1 MCGRNLLTW
10 IPEKSCLETV
20 RFSSIPTQCVN
31 EVRCNSLFTHAALIS
46 QSEVVIVHLPAELYA
61 SHYPIS
67 PTKEGHVCRSAF
79 VDLGLHR
86 VALNLQFLCVRWH
99 PCYLKGPYL
108 MALCNDNTLR
118 MYDAFSC
125 KKPLQIVS
133 LDPSK
138 REIGMSTLNPKY
150 FIGDSAVTFDFGS
163 PLDVKEV
170 EQNGPQYWPIF
181 VVHGCGEIRYVLSDT
196 HNCKFFEPSDSLSI
210 FPLADDNYDL
220 EVSDVLCLENDGLSV
235 LAVASSTGKIYH
247 LVVFQDKDDE
257 EILSCTSSAYSL
269 HVHEIIRL
277 PWYKLVSERSNVS
290 TSMCTVFSD
299 YGLKFKYVCYCSN
312 EIYMIHLRWLED
324 FVKISEISEK
334 VAAEETRPTSVDFL
348 LKMPSK
354 ASSVQSEFIGVAFV
368 NAENQAA
375 SFLIALT
382 SDFSIT
388 TIRLPQ
394 FSDVND
400 NSTNRS
406 TVEKDSAIVAKN
418 SSGFMLEV
426 EKLLPTERRFPILC
440 NESHSKFDGRLL
452 KRVFDMVESKF
463 FSKLKPA
470 RQLVIDRVNDLE
482 RLYEQEVTDLDALSS
497 NHSFLKI
504 IISDLEKDL
513 AMLQSKNE
521 AIIQRHSSRT
531 DVLKRY
537 IHKENAP
544 LSTAEAQALF
554 ELRQM
559 EASVSCLFQMLR
571 QATGEL
577 DSFQFEMEQ
586 IVYARSKLTGA
597 QYEALLRTINENDS
611 HISKTLE
618 LLTAV
623 KKLLGNTNTE
633 AWAVEI
639 TTGAVVDV
647 SSDCRWRQIHQQL
660 SRIRNG
666 TSDHFPTDP
675 MQQHPILSY
684 PCVRCSKQMDP
695 EFTKPLVID
704 NGSGVVKA
712 GFAGDD
718 VPLAIFPSIIGRP
731 RHQGVMIGKTN
742 KESYVGDEAQN
753 IRGLLTLKYPVEHGI
768 ITNWNDMELLWHHTF
783 YNELRVSPK
792 EHPVLLTEAPLNPK
806 IMFESFK
813 TPAIYVAVQAVL
825 SLYATGKT
833 TGIVL
838 DCGDGVSHTVPIYE
852 GYTLPHAILRL
863 NLAGR
868 DLTNHMITLL
878 TERGYSFTTTAEREI
893 ARDIKEKLC
902 FVADDFEQTIM
913 TERLNRNFETSY
925 ELPDGQV
932 ITIGSERFRCPEALF
947 QPSLLGLE

>member
-1 MCGRNLLTW
+1 MENDLSFLYSNGSECNQKRNFDFNTDVNVTFAQRKQLFAMCGRNLLTW
-10 IPEKSCLETV
+10 IPEKSCLEV
-20 RFSSIPTQCVN
+20 AKNVKCEKSN
-31 EVRCNSLFTHAALIS
+31 EFATFEKKTATLIS

-61 SHYPIS
+61 SHYSVS
-67 PTKEGHVCRSAF
+67 PTKDGHVCRSAF

-163 PLDVKEV
+163 PLDTKEV
-170 EQNGPQYWPIF
+170 EQDGPQYWPIF

-247 LVVFQDKDDE
+247 LVIFQDKDDD
-257 EILSCTSSAYSL
+257 EILSCISSAYSL
-269 HVHEIIRL
+269 HVHEIIQL
-277 PWYKLVSERSNVS
+277 PWYKLVSEGSNVS

-324 FVKISEISEK
+324 FVKMSEISEK
-334 VAAEETRPTSVDFL
+334 VSAEETRPTSVDFL

-354 ASSVQSEFIGVAFV
+354 ASSLHSEFIGVAFV

-388 TIRLPQ
+388 TIRLPH
-394 FSDVND
+394 FSDASD
-400 NSTNRS
+400 NSADRS
-406 TVEKDSAIVAKN
+406 TVEKDPAAVAKN
-418 SSGFMLEV
+418 SSGFMLEF

-440 NESHSKFDGRLL
+440 NESNSKFDGRLL

-470 RQLVIDRVNDLE
+470 RQFVIDRVNNLE
-482 RLYEQEVTDLDALSS
+482 RLYEQEVADFDALSS

-504 IISDLEKDL
+504 IIGDLEKDL
-513 AMLQSKNE
+513 DVLQSNNE
-521 AIIQRHSSRT
+521 AIIQRT

-544 LSTAEAQALF
+544 LSTAEDQALF

-586 IVYARSKLTGA
+586 IVYARSKLTEA

-611 HISKTLE
+611 YILKTLE
-618 LLTAV
+618 LLTGV
-623 KKLLGNTNTE
+623 KKLL
-633 AWAVEI
+633 
-639 TTGAVVDV
+639 D
-647 SSDCRWRQIHQQL
+647 S
-660 SRIRNG
+660 
-666 TSDHFPTDP
+666 TD
-675 MQQHPILSY
+675 
-684 PCVRCSKQMDP
+684 
-695 EFTKPLVID
+695 
-704 NGSGVVKA
+704 A
-712 GFAGDD
+712 
-718 VPLAIFPSIIGRP
+718 
-731 RHQGVMIGKTN
+731 
-742 KESYVGDEAQN
+742 
-753 IRGLLTLKYPVEHGI
+753 
-768 ITNWNDMELLWHHTF
+768 
-783 YNELRVSPK
+783 
-792 EHPVLLTEAPLNPK
+792 
-806 IMFESFK
+806 
-813 TPAIYVAVQAVL
+813 
-825 SLYATGKT
+825 
-833 TGIVL
+833 
-838 DCGDGVSHTVPIYE
+838 
-852 GYTLPHAILRL
+852 
-863 NLAGR
+863 
-868 DLTNHMITLL
+868 
-878 TERGYSFTTTAEREI
+878 
-893 ARDIKEKLC
+893 
-902 FVADDFEQTIM
+902 
-913 TERLNRNFETSY
+913 
-925 ELPDGQV
+925 
-932 ITIGSERFRCPEALF
+932 
-947 QPSLLGLE
+947 

>member
-1 MCGRNLLTW
+1 MNMENDLSFLYSNGSECNQKRNFDFNTDVNVTFAQRKQLFAMCGRNLLTW
-10 IPEKSCLETV
+10 IPEKSCLEVAKNTV

-61 SHYPIS
+61 SHYSIS
-67 PTKEGHVCRSAF
+67 PTKDGHFCRSAF

-163 PLDVKEV
+163 PLDTKEV
-170 EQNGPQYWPIF
+170 EQDGPQYWPIF

-247 LVVFQDKDDE
+247 LVVFQDKDDD

-269 HVHEIIRL
+269 HVHEIIQL
-277 PWYKLVSERSNVS
+277 PWHKLVSERSNVS
-290 TSMCTVFSD
+290 TSMCTVF
-299 YGLKFKYVCYCSN
+299 
-312 EIYMIHLRWLED
+312 
-324 FVKISEISEK
+324 SEK

-354 ASSVQSEFIGVAFV
+354 ASSVHSEFIGVAFV

-388 TIRLPQ
+388 TIRLPH
-394 FSDVND
+394 FSDASD
-400 NSTNRS
+400 NSADRS
-406 TVEKDSAIVAKN
+406 TVEKDPAAVAKN
-418 SSGFMLEV
+418 SS
-426 EKLLPTERRFPILC
+426 
-440 NESHSKFDGRLL
+440 
-452 KRVFDMVESKF
+452 
-463 FSKLKPA
+463 
-470 RQLVIDRVNDLE
+470 VNDLE
-482 RLYEQEVTDLDALSS
+482 RLYEQEVADLDALSS

-504 IISDLEKDL
+504 IIGDLEKDL
-513 AMLQSKNE
+513 DILQSNNE
-521 AIIQRHSSRT
+521 AIIQRCSILNFFFVSSQFLPINPSSRT

-586 IVYARSKLTGA
+586 IVYARSKLTEA

-611 HISKTLE
+611 YISKTLE

-623 KKLLGNTNTE
+623 KKLL
-633 AWAVEI
+633 
-639 TTGAVVDV
+639 D
-647 SSDCRWRQIHQQL
+647 S
-660 SRIRNG
+660 
-666 TSDHFPTDP
+666 TD
-675 MQQHPILSY
+675 
-684 PCVRCSKQMDP
+684 
-695 EFTKPLVID
+695 T
-704 NGSGVVKA
+704 
-712 GFAGDD
+712 
-718 VPLAIFPSIIGRP
+718 
-731 RHQGVMIGKTN
+731 
-742 KESYVGDEAQN
+742 
-753 IRGLLTLKYPVEHGI
+753 
-768 ITNWNDMELLWHHTF
+768 
-783 YNELRVSPK
+783 
-792 EHPVLLTEAPLNPK
+792 
-806 IMFESFK
+806 
-813 TPAIYVAVQAVL
+813 
-825 SLYATGKT
+825 
-833 TGIVL
+833 
-838 DCGDGVSHTVPIYE
+838 
-852 GYTLPHAILRL
+852 
-863 NLAGR
+863 
-868 DLTNHMITLL
+868 
-878 TERGYSFTTTAEREI
+878 
-893 ARDIKEKLC
+893 
-902 FVADDFEQTIM
+902 
-913 TERLNRNFETSY
+913 
-925 ELPDGQV
+925 
-932 ITIGSERFRCPEALF
+932 
-947 QPSLLGLE
+947 

>member
-1 MCGRNLLTW
+1 MENDLSFLYSDGIECNQKRNYDFNSDVNVTFAQRKQLFAMCGRNLLTW
-10 IPEKSCLETV
+10 IPEKSCLEV
-20 RFSSIPTQCVN
+20 AKNVKCEKSN
-31 EVRCNSLFTHAALIS
+31 EFATFEKRMANFPQLVYLYFIFIATNLFHYDLHTTFRPFDFRAFQHNALMKYALIS

-67 PTKEGHVCRSAF
+67 PTKDGHVCRSAF

-181 VVHGCGEIRYVLSDT
+181 VVHGCGEIRYVISDT
-196 HNCKFFEPSDSLSI
+196 HNCKFSEPSDSLSI
-210 FPLADDNYDL
+210 LPLADDNYDL

-247 LVVFQDKDDE
+247 LVVFQDKDDD

-269 HVHEIIRL
+269 HVHEIIQL

-324 FVKISEISEK
+324 FVKIKK

-368 NAENQAA
+368 NAENQVNA

-388 TIRLPQ
+388 AIRLPH
-394 FSDVND
+394 FNDAND
-400 NSTNRS
+400 NSTDRS
-406 TVEKDSAIVAKN
+406 IVEKDSTTAAKN
-418 SSGFMLEV
+418 SSSFMLEV
-426 EKLLPTERRFPILC
+426 EN
-440 NESHSKFDGRLL
+440 NELHSKFDGRLL

-513 AMLQSKNE
+513 EMLQSKNE
-521 AIIQRHSSRT
+521 AIIQRT

-586 IVYARSKLTGA
+586 IVYARSKLTEA

-623 KKLLGNTNTE
+623 KKLLG
-633 AWAVEI
+633 I
-639 TTGAVVDV
+639 
-647 SSDCRWRQIHQQL
+647 
-660 SRIRNG
+660 
-666 TSDHFPTDP
+666 
-675 MQQHPILSY
+675 
-684 PCVRCSKQMDP
+684 
-695 EFTKPLVID
+695 
-704 NGSGVVKA
+704 SG
-712 GFAGDD
+712 
-718 VPLAIFPSIIGRP
+718 
-731 RHQGVMIGKTN
+731 
-742 KESYVGDEAQN
+742 
-753 IRGLLTLKYPVEHGI
+753 
-768 ITNWNDMELLWHHTF
+768 
-783 YNELRVSPK
+783 
-792 EHPVLLTEAPLNPK
+792 
-806 IMFESFK
+806 FK
-813 TPAIYVAVQAVL
+813 
-825 SLYATGKT
+825 
-833 TGIVL
+833 
-838 DCGDGVSHTVPIYE
+838 
-852 GYTLPHAILRL
+852 YTLW
-863 NLAGR
+863 
-868 DLTNHMITLL
+868 
-878 TERGYSFTTTAEREI
+878 
-893 ARDIKEKLC
+893 
-902 FVADDFEQTIM
+902 
-913 TERLNRNFETSY
+913 
-925 ELPDGQV
+925 
-932 ITIGSERFRCPEALF
+932 
-947 QPSLLGLE
+947 

>member
-1 MCGRNLLTW
+1 MNMENDLSFLYSNGSECNQKRNFDFNTDVNVTFAQRKQLFAMCGRNLLTW
-10 IPEKSCLETV
+10 IPKKSCLEVAKNTV

-46 QSEVVIVHLPAELYA
+46 QSEVTESQVF
-61 SHYPIS
+61 
-67 PTKEGHVCRSAF
+67 RSAF

-163 PLDVKEV
+163 PLDTKEV
-170 EQNGPQYWPIF
+170 EQDGPQYWPIF

-247 LVVFQDKDDE
+247 LVVFQDKDDD

-269 HVHEIIRL
+269 HVHEIIQL
-277 PWYKLVSERSNVS
+277 PWHKLVSERSNVS

-354 ASSVQSEFIGVAFV
+354 ASSVHSEFIGVAFV

-388 TIRLPQ
+388 TIRLPH
-394 FSDVND
+394 FSDASD
-400 NSTNRS
+400 NSADRS
-406 TVEKDSAIVAKN
+406 TVEKDPAAVAKN

-440 NESHSKFDGRLL
+440 NESNSKFDGRLL

-470 RQLVIDRVNDLE
+470 RQFVIDRVNDLE
-482 RLYEQEVTDLDALSS
+482 RLYEQEVADLDALSS

-504 IISDLEKDL
+504 IIGDLEKDL
-513 AMLQSKNE
+513 DILQSNNE
-521 AIIQRHSSRT
+521 AIIQRT

-586 IVYARSKLTGA
+586 IVYARSKLTEA

-611 HISKTLE
+611 YISKTLE

-623 KKLLGNTNTE
+623 KKLL
-633 AWAVEI
+633 
-639 TTGAVVDV
+639 D
-647 SSDCRWRQIHQQL
+647 S
-660 SRIRNG
+660 
-666 TSDHFPTDP
+666 TD
-675 MQQHPILSY
+675 
-684 PCVRCSKQMDP
+684 
-695 EFTKPLVID
+695 T
-704 NGSGVVKA
+704 
-712 GFAGDD
+712 
-718 VPLAIFPSIIGRP
+718 
-731 RHQGVMIGKTN
+731 
-742 KESYVGDEAQN
+742 
-753 IRGLLTLKYPVEHGI
+753 
-768 ITNWNDMELLWHHTF
+768 
-783 YNELRVSPK
+783 
-792 EHPVLLTEAPLNPK
+792 
-806 IMFESFK
+806 
-813 TPAIYVAVQAVL
+813 
-825 SLYATGKT
+825 
-833 TGIVL
+833 
-838 DCGDGVSHTVPIYE
+838 
-852 GYTLPHAILRL
+852 
-863 NLAGR
+863 
-868 DLTNHMITLL
+868 
-878 TERGYSFTTTAEREI
+878 
-893 ARDIKEKLC
+893 
-902 FVADDFEQTIM
+902 
-913 TERLNRNFETSY
+913 
-925 ELPDGQV
+925 
-932 ITIGSERFRCPEALF
+932 
-947 QPSLLGLE
+947 

>member
-1 MCGRNLLTW
+1 MENDLSFLYSDGIECNQKRNYDFNSDVNVTFAQRKQLFAMCGRNLLTW
-10 IPEKSCLETV
+10 IPEKSCLEVAKNTV

-67 PTKEGHVCRSAF
+67 PTKDGHVCRSAF

-181 VVHGCGEIRYVLSDT
+181 VVHGCGEIRYVISDT
-196 HNCKFFEPSDSLSI
+196 HNCKFSEPSDSLSI
-210 FPLADDNYDL
+210 LPLADDNYDL

-247 LVVFQDKDDE
+247 LVVFQDKDDD

-269 HVHEIIRL
+269 HVHEIIHL

-290 TSMCTVFSD
+290 TSMCTVF
-299 YGLKFKYVCYCSN
+299 
-312 EIYMIHLRWLED
+312 
-324 FVKISEISEK
+324 SEK

-368 NAENQAA
+368 NAENQVNA

-388 TIRLPQ
+388 AIRLPH
-394 FSDVND
+394 FNDAND
-400 NSTNRS
+400 NSADRS
-406 TVEKDSAIVAKN
+406 IVEKDSTTAAKN
-418 SSGFMLEV
+418 SSSFMLEV

-440 NESHSKFDGRLL
+440 NELHSKFDGRLL

-513 AMLQSKNE
+513 EMLESKNE
-521 AIIQRHSSRT
+521 AIIQRCSILT

-586 IVYARSKLTGA
+586 IVYARSKLTEA

-623 KKLLGNTNTE
+623 KKLLGSTNT
-633 AWAVEI
+633 
-639 TTGAVVDV
+639 
-647 SSDCRWRQIHQQL
+647 
-660 SRIRNG
+660 
-666 TSDHFPTDP
+666 
-675 MQQHPILSY
+675 
-684 PCVRCSKQMDP
+684 
-695 EFTKPLVID
+695 
-704 NGSGVVKA
+704 
-712 GFAGDD
+712 
-718 VPLAIFPSIIGRP
+718 
-731 RHQGVMIGKTN
+731 
-742 KESYVGDEAQN
+742 
-753 IRGLLTLKYPVEHGI
+753 
-768 ITNWNDMELLWHHTF
+768 
-783 YNELRVSPK
+783 
-792 EHPVLLTEAPLNPK
+792 
-806 IMFESFK
+806 
-813 TPAIYVAVQAVL
+813 
-825 SLYATGKT
+825 
-833 TGIVL
+833 
-838 DCGDGVSHTVPIYE
+838 
-852 GYTLPHAILRL
+852 
-863 NLAGR
+863 
-868 DLTNHMITLL
+868 
-878 TERGYSFTTTAEREI
+878 
-893 ARDIKEKLC
+893 
-902 FVADDFEQTIM
+902 
-913 TERLNRNFETSY
+913 
-925 ELPDGQV
+925 
-932 ITIGSERFRCPEALF
+932 
-947 QPSLLGLE
+947 

>member
-1 MCGRNLLTW
+1 MNMENDLSFLYSNGSECNQKRNFDFNTDVNVTFAQRKQLFAMCGRNLLTW
-10 IPEKSCLETV
+10 IPEKSCLEVAKNVKCEKSNEFATFEKKTAIFNISFMTYDFQTV

-61 SHYPIS
+61 SHYSVS
-67 PTKEGHVCRSAF
+67 PTKDGHVCRSAF

-163 PLDVKEV
+163 PLDTKEV
-170 EQNGPQYWPIF
+170 EQDGPQ
-181 VVHGCGEIRYVLSDT
+181 
-196 HNCKFFEPSDSLSI
+196 FFEPSDSLSI

-220 EVSDVLCLENDGLSV
+220 EVSDALCLENDGLSV

-247 LVVFQDKDDE
+247 LVNFQDKDDD
-257 EILSCTSSAYSL
+257 EILSCISSAYSL
-269 HVHEIIRL
+269 HVHEIIQL
-277 PWYKLVSERSNVS
+277 PWYRLVSEGSNVS

-312 EIYMIHLRWLED
+312 EIYMIHLRWLDD

-334 VAAEETRPTSVDFL
+334 VSAEETRPTSVDFL

-354 ASSVQSEFIGVAFV
+354 ASSVHSEFIGVAFV

-388 TIRLPQ
+388 TIRLPH
-394 FSDVND
+394 FSDASD
-400 NSTNRS
+400 NNADRS
-406 TVEKDSAIVAKN
+406 TVEKDPAAVAKN

-440 NESHSKFDGRLL
+440 NESNSKFDGRLL

-470 RQLVIDRVNDLE
+470 RQFVIDRVNDLE
-482 RLYEQEVTDLDALSS
+482 RLYEQEVADLDALSS

-504 IISDLEKDL
+504 IIGDLEKDL
-513 AMLQSKNE
+513 DVLQSNNE
-521 AIIQRHSSRT
+521 AIIQRCSILT

-586 IVYARSKLTGA
+586 IVYARSKLTEA

-611 HISKTLE
+611 YISKTLE

-623 KKLLGNTNTE
+623 KKLL
-633 AWAVEI
+633 
-639 TTGAVVDV
+639 D
-647 SSDCRWRQIHQQL
+647 S
-660 SRIRNG
+660 
-666 TSDHFPTDP
+666 TD
-675 MQQHPILSY
+675 
-684 PCVRCSKQMDP
+684 
-695 EFTKPLVID
+695 
-704 NGSGVVKA
+704 A
-712 GFAGDD
+712 
-718 VPLAIFPSIIGRP
+718 
-731 RHQGVMIGKTN
+731 
-742 KESYVGDEAQN
+742 
-753 IRGLLTLKYPVEHGI
+753 
-768 ITNWNDMELLWHHTF
+768 
-783 YNELRVSPK
+783 
-792 EHPVLLTEAPLNPK
+792 
-806 IMFESFK
+806 
-813 TPAIYVAVQAVL
+813 
-825 SLYATGKT
+825 
-833 TGIVL
+833 
-838 DCGDGVSHTVPIYE
+838 
-852 GYTLPHAILRL
+852 
-863 NLAGR
+863 
-868 DLTNHMITLL
+868 
-878 TERGYSFTTTAEREI
+878 
-893 ARDIKEKLC
+893 
-902 FVADDFEQTIM
+902 
-913 TERLNRNFETSY
+913 
-925 ELPDGQV
+925 
-932 ITIGSERFRCPEALF
+932 
-947 QPSLLGLE
+947 